1 MSVPTDQT
9 QETTQKPTTGYM
21 TEDKTPDPVDAESKV
36 DDYGYE
42 KKPEPKAEEK
52 PAEKPKE
59 KVEEKPEPKEAAS
72 GYGKEPEKVAKA
84 EDKPA
89 EKDADDYG
97 IIDTEGLL
105 PEEINS
111 IRDFAKQHKV
121 SKEIV
126 KALVAQKQAEIKKL
140 SDYSANQEKLQETK
154 VKEQRQGWY
163 NELKDDPD
171 FGGTNFSTN
180 IKKAEQ
186 IIEEHLPNLKKKLT
200 ESGGMLPP
208 YVMRDLAKLSD
219 VLHSTE
225 NLVTGDPLKLVK
237 DDDKDSKEEND
248 PLAYYN
254 S

>member
-1 MSVPTDQT
+1 
-9 QETTQKPTTGYM
+9 M

-42 KKPEPKAEEK
+42 KKPEP
-52 PAEKPKE
+52 
-59 KVEEKPEPKEAAS
+59 
-72 GYGKEPEKVAKA
+72 KA